1 MENFRELEKEFKR
14 KQFSKKALQHSNKQ
28 NREGREG
35 SSSADDESDDDNQS
49 YNSEDIYGEDSEEE
63 DEGEEEKKEIVDTN
77 EQRQKNLEM
86 MTITKDFLKAEVIKV
101 DNEIENNKNKKVKGA
116 TLKKHKEK
124 ITILSARSSLLK
136 KHRDKM
142 EELIGQIEYV
152 ESVQI
157 VTLMG
162 LLC

>member
-1 MENFRELEKEFKR
+1 
-14 KQFSKKALQHSNKQ
+14 
-28 NREGREG
+28 
-35 SSSADDESDDDNQS
+35 
-49 YNSEDIYGEDSEEE
+49 
-63 DEGEEEKKEIVDTN
+63 
-77 EQRQKNLEM
+77 M

-142 EELIGQIEYV
+142 EELIGMIEYV
-152 ESVQI
+152 ESV
-157 VTLMG
+157 
-162 LLC
+162 